1 MLGDATFSRETAASG
16 YPGLMSALWRA
27 LTVLALVIAL
37 VVTPSGARAEL
48 VDIPYTVVRG
58 DTGRRVARR
67 FDLTYAALQALNADR
82 SLERLRVGQT
92 IVVGRGHR
100 HVHQVHAG
108 EALSDIA
115 SRYRVT
121 IAELQRWNPG
131 LRPARLSRGQ
141 EIAIYSDRAEPPSES
156 VGEVDD
162 GSLVNG
168 VALPT
173 HPGFVVRH
181 RERTF
186 LTVDA
191 AEHLMR
197 AFDALRDADEDAP
210 RVQIGDASR
219 QRGGRLDQ
227 HRSHQSGRDVDVD
240 YFYRRCRETCGHHR
254 IAPADLDADRQW
266 RLIERW
272 LRDGSVEYIFIDHA
286 LQEPLYEA
294 ARRAG
299 ATRNELS
306 QWFQWPRA
314 ADVRYG
320 IIRHV
325 PSHADHMHVR
335 FACAPHDT
343 ACVPSDGRDPR
354 HE

>member
-1 MLGDATFSRETAASG
+1 MSRLSR
-16 YPGLMSALWRA
+16 LLLS
-27 LTVLALVIAL
+27 LALMITLL
-37 VVTPSGARAEL
+37 VVPTGARAEL
-48 VDIPYTVVRG
+48 VDIPYTIVRG
-58 DTGRRVARR
+58 DTGRRIARR
-67 FDLTYAALQALNADR
+67 FGLTYAELRALNSER
-82 SLERLRVGQT
+82 SLERLRVGEE

-100 HVHQVHAG
+100 HVHRVHAG

-115 SRYRVT
+115 GRYRVT

-131 LRPARLSRGQ
+131 LRPARLARGQ
-141 EIAIYSDRAEPPSES
+141 EIVLYSDREEPPSES

-162 GSLVNG
+162 GTLVNG
-168 VALPT
+168 VPLPT

-186 LTVDA
+186 MTVDA
-191 AEHLMR
+191 AEHLLR
-197 AFDALRDADEDAP
+197 AFDALRDEDEDAP
-210 RVQIGDASR
+210 RLQIGDASR
-219 QRGGRLDQ
+219 ARGGPLDQ

-240 YFYRRCRETCGHHR
+240 YFYLRCRETCGHHR
-254 IAPADLDADRQW
+254 LSPTELDADRQW
-266 RLIERW
+266 RLIEPW
-272 LRDGSVEYIFIDHA
+272 LRDGVVEYIFIDHA

-299 ATRNELS
+299 ASRADLS
-306 QWFQWPRA
+306 RWFQWPHP

-343 ACVPSDGRDPR
+343 SCVRSDGREPR

>member
-1 MLGDATFSRETAASG
+1 
-16 YPGLMSALWRA
+16 MSSLTRA
-27 LTVLALVIAL
+27 LAVILVAIAL
-37 VVTPSGARAEL
+37 IVSPGTARAEL

-67 FDLTYAALQALNADR
+67 FGLTYAELQALNGDR
-82 SLERLRVGQT
+82 SLERLRIGQT

-100 HVHQVHAG
+100 HVHTVHVG
-108 EALSDIA
+108 EALTDIA
-115 SRYRVT
+115 GRYRVT

-131 LRPARLSRGQ
+131 LRPARLARGQ

-156 VGEVDD
+156 VGEVGR

-173 HPGFVVRH
+173 HPGYVVRH

-197 AFDALRDADEDAP
+197 AFDSLRDADNDAP
-210 RVQIGDASR
+210 RVQIGDGSR
-219 QRGGRLDQ
+219 ERGGHLDQ

-240 YFYRRCRETCGHHR
+240 YFYRRCRDTCGHHR
-254 IAPADLDADRQW
+254 LSPAELDAERQW
-266 RLIERW
+266 RLIEGW
-272 LRDGSVEYIFIDHA
+272 LREGHVEYIFIDHA

-299 ATRNELS
+299 ASRNQLS

-320 IIRHV
+320 VIRHV

-335 FACAPHDT
+335 FVCAAHDT
-343 ACVPSDGRDPR
+343 GCVPSDGSNPRD
-354 HE
+354 E

>member
-1 MLGDATFSRETAASG
+1 
-16 YPGLMSALWRA
+16 MSAARSLLA
-27 LTVLALVIAL
+27 LVLALCL
-37 VVTPSGARAEL
+37 VWSPAVVVRAEL
-48 VDIPYTVVRG
+48 ADIPYTVVRG

-67 FDLTYAALQALNADR
+67 FGLSFAELRALNGDR
-82 SLERLRVGQT
+82 TLERLRVGET
-92 IVVGRGHR
+92 LVVGRGHR
-100 HVHQVHAG
+100 HVHRVHVG

-115 SRYRVT
+115 GRYRVT

-131 LRPARLSRGQ
+131 LRPARLSRAQ
-141 EIAIYSDRAEPPSES
+141 EIVIYSTREEPPSES

-162 GSLVNG
+162 GALVNG
-168 VALPT
+168 VGLPS

-181 RERTF
+181 PERTF
-186 LTVDA
+186 LTLDA
-191 AEHLMR
+191 REHLLQ
-197 AFDALRDADEDAP
+197 AFDALREADEDAP
-210 RVQIGDASR
+210 RLQIGDASR
-219 QRGGRLDQ
+219 ARGGPLDQ
-227 HRSHQSGRDVDVD
+227 HRSHQSGRDVDID

-254 IAPADLDADRQW
+254 LSPAELDADRQW
-266 RLIERW
+266 RLIEPW
-272 LRDGSVEYIFIDHA
+272 LRAGAVEYVFIDHA

-299 ATRNELS
+299 VSRADLS
-306 QWFQWPRA
+306 RWFQWPRA